1 MENNW
6 GAFFEHKACE
16 RIWINGRKDGETG
29 LFYHNLI
36 CPFVGISC
44 CTFIYAIDMHSFMAR
59 ALPMITPSL
68 IWAKLFFNIHIIS
81 YYSFLCWWYGI
92 HILFLWMYVQL
103 LSFSSLERHIIVWI
117 RGKRVKQ
124 KILVYVIILCIDSR
138 ACTDLMCL
146 LKAQIK

>member
-44 CTFIYAIDMHSFMAR
+44 CTFIFAIDMHSFMAR
-59 ALPMITPSL
+59 ALPMITPSF

-92 HILFLWMYVQL
+92 HILFFMNVRTTSLIFFSWTSYHRVNSRQTCKTENTGLCHHTMY
-103 LSFSSLERHIIVWI
+103 R
-117 RGKRVKQ
+117 
-124 KILVYVIILCIDSR
+124 
-138 ACTDLMCL
+138 
-146 LKAQIK
+146 